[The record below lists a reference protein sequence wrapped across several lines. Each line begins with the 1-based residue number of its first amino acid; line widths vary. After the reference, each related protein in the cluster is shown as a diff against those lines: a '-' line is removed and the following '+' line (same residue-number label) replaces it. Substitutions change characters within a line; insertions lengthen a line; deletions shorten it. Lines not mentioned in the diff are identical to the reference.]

1 MPTGSKTIYM
11 FVFVLLSV
19 GWLEAA
25 LRIDTIEPIYLQ
37 AGKKTKVKI
46 KGNEFKLLEWPTRI
60 WTNHPSKWT
69 LLEEEDNT
77 NNQHFFE
84 VEIAKDVPAGPLAI
98 RAWNLK
104 GVSKPTFALVDIYE
118 SIPFRTKITRLM
130 SIDSRRR
137 RGNDLSVRSGRID

>member
-1 MPTGSKTIYM
+1 M
-11 FVFVLLSV
+11 FVLVLLSV
-19 GWLEAA
+19 GWIEAA

-37 AGKKTKVKI
+37 VGKKTKVKI

-104 GVSKPTFALVDIYE
+104 GRVQAHFCLWSTFTNQSRLE
-118 SIPFRTKITRLM
+118 PNITRHM
-130 SIDSRRR
+130 NIDSRRR
-137 RGNDLSVRSGRID
+137 RGSDLSVRSGRID

>member
-1 MPTGSKTIYM
+1 M

-84 VEIAKDVPAGPLAI
+84 VEVAKDV
-98 RAWNLK
+98 AWL
-104 GVSKPTFALVDIYE
+104 T
-118 SIPFRTKITRLM
+118 
-130 SIDSRRR
+130 
-137 RGNDLSVRSGRID
+137 

>member
-1 MPTGSKTIYM
+1 MLTGCKTIYL
-11 FVFVLLSV
+11 FVFGFMLV
-19 GWLEAA
+19 GWTKAVP
-25 LRIDTIEPIYLQ
+25 RIDTIEPIYLE

-69 LLEEEDNT
+69 LLEDEENT

-84 VEIAKDVPAGPLAI
+84 VEIAKDVPAGPMAV

-104 GVSKPTFALVDIYE
+104 GVSKPTLAFVDNQKSTSFITKNHEAYE
-118 SIPFRTKITRLM
+118 HRFQAKKGERL
-130 SIDSRRR
+130 SLIH
-137 RGNDLSVRSGRID
+137 I